1 MAENVSIV
9 IKAFD
14 KTKPAFGAV
23 TKALTGVTSAVFS
36 MRTALTGAAGLAGF
50 AYLIKSSL
58 NATDTLSKT
67 ANKIGTT
74 TEALGGLRYAAEITG
89 VATNTMDMALQRFTR
104 RTAEAA
110 KGMGE
115 AKGAIKE
122 LGLNAQELNKM
133 PLDQRMIA
141 LADAF
146 GKVNN
151 ESDQLRLAFKL
162 FDSEGAALVNTLAL
176 GSDGLKDLLGEAK
189 LLGLTMSTTAAQ
201 GVEKAN
207 DSITKLLSL
216 GKGLKDQ
223 FSAALAPAID
233 SAVTMLT
240 KFFQAI
246 AADKGG
252 VEKWARG
259 MAKGFLQS
267 IQDIIKG
274 LDTGLSAISEF
285 ANKANLYIN
294 AIEIR
299 SQENNIKRFNKEIKG
314 LSAEIEALESGGKQ
328 SFTDYLLGDDI
339 DSKKDK
345 LEDLMHRSILAG
357 QAVQDL
363 SKPISGNNLGE
374 FFDTTIAKIEA
385 MKNAI
390 GVDAGGTSSLFEP
403 VINELGDL
411 RQGFK
416 DWSDLLPD
424 TTSNIKSL
432 TNQGLNG
439 LTDALT
445 AGITGAANFADAM
458 KSMAKSVVDSLIKML
473 IQKYIVDAAF
483 GAITG
488 FIGGSARMA
497 TGATGTMSGP
507 ASNYFVPSMSGKA
520 IGGSVQSG
528 QPYMVGERGPEM
540 FVPNSQGSIVPN
552 GRSSGGGVVVNQTIN
567 VTTGVQQTVRAEIAS
582 LMPQIA
588 NAAKGAVADAKMRG
602 GNYSKMLG
610 A

>member
-146 GKVNN
+146 GNVNN

-240 KFFQAI
+240 EFFQTI

-267 IQDIIKG
+267 IQDIIKVWIPDC
-274 LDTGLSAISEF
+274 LQYP
-285 ANKANLYIN
+285 NL
-294 AIEIR
+294 
-299 SQENNIKRFNKEIKG
+299 
-314 LSAEIEALESGGKQ
+314 L
-328 SFTDYLLGDDI
+328 T
-339 DSKKDK
+339 
-345 LEDLMHRSILAG
+345 
-357 QAVQDL
+357 
-363 SKPISGNNLGE
+363 KPI
-374 FFDTTIAKIEA
+374 
-385 MKNAI
+385 
-390 GVDAGGTSSLFEP
+390 
-403 VINELGDL
+403 
-411 RQGFK
+411 
-416 DWSDLLPD
+416 
-424 TTSNIKSL
+424 
-432 TNQGLNG
+432 
-439 LTDALT
+439 
-445 AGITGAANFADAM
+445 
-458 KSMAKSVVDSLIKML
+458 
-473 IQKYIVDAAF
+473 
-483 GAITG
+483 
-488 FIGGSARMA
+488 FI
-497 TGATGTMSGP
+497 
-507 ASNYFVPSMSGKA
+507 
-520 IGGSVQSG
+520 
-528 QPYMVGERGPEM
+528 
-540 FVPNSQGSIVPN
+540 
-552 GRSSGGGVVVNQTIN
+552 
-567 VTTGVQQTVRAEIAS
+567 
-582 LMPQIA
+582 
-588 NAAKGAVADAKMRG
+588 
-602 GNYSKMLG
+602 
-610 A
+610 

>member
-23 TKALTGVTSAVFS
+23 GKSLKGVTSAIFS
-36 MRTALTGAAGLAGF
+36 MRTALIGVAGVAGF
-50 AYLIKSSL
+50 GYLIKSSL

-110 KGMGE
+110 KGTGE

-146 GKVNN
+146 GKVDN

-176 GSDGLKDLLGEAK
+176 GSDGLKELLGEAK
-189 LLGLTMSTTAAQ
+189 LLGLTMSTAAAQ

-216 GKGLKDQ
+216 GKGLRDQ
-223 FSAALAPAID
+223 FAAALAPAIETMVKAFTAYILKIQEAKGGIEAFAK
-233 SAVTMLT
+233 SMAVSFLNGVKAVILSLDTMLGT
-240 KFFQAI
+240 VSKFFNKATGFIKKFDKNATLDSIAHANKQVKELNDEITVLQA
-246 AADKGG
+246 AGKTKGLQQKADK
-252 VEKWARG
+252 
-259 MAKGFLQS
+259 
-267 IQDIIKG
+267 
-274 LDTGLSAISEF
+274 ISE
-285 ANKANLYIN
+285 
-294 AIEIR
+294 
-299 SQENNIKRFNKEIKG
+299 
-314 LSAEIEALESGGKQ
+314 
-328 SFTDYLLGDDI
+328 LL
-339 DSKKDK
+339 
-345 LEDLMHRSILAG
+345 LR
-357 QAVQDL
+357 
-363 SKPISGNNLGE
+363 
-374 FFDTTIAKIEA
+374 IAKEEA
-385 MKNAI
+385 HLARM
-390 GVDAGGTSSLFEP
+390 
-403 VINELGDL
+403 NETFPTLSLGDL
-411 RQGFK
+411 INMEGVEETFTALIAGINGIGTAVTETLKPAVEPLNDLQQGFK
-416 DWSDLLPD
+416 DWSDALPD
-424 TTSNIKSL
+424 TTANIKSL

-445 AGITGAANFADAM
+445 AGVTGAANFADAM
-458 KSMAKSVVDSLIKML
+458 KSMAKSVIDSLIKML

-488 FIGGSARMA
+488 FISNTQAGINSSAGYSAGM
-497 TGATGTMSGP
+497 GDP
-507 ASNYFVPSMSGKA
+507 FASNFGGKA
-520 IGGSVQSG
+520 IGGSVQNG

-552 GRSSGGGVVVNQTIN
+552 NRMGGGGGVVVNQTIN